1 MPSLTSKLHGCMS
14 WIPVSLLPLPFLKL
28 VTEKS
33 SLQVAE
39 YHVYGYW
46 WLFVLSKQG
55 PTER

>member
-1 MPSLTSKLHGCMS
+1 MS
-14 WIPVSLLPLPFLKL
+14 WIPVNLLPLPFLKL